1 MDEELCNELLDDM
14 DLHYNKVECRKIERM
29 LTKLLMM
36 VEGELK
42 TL

>member
-14 DLHYNKVECRKIERM
+14 DLYYNKVKCRNIERI